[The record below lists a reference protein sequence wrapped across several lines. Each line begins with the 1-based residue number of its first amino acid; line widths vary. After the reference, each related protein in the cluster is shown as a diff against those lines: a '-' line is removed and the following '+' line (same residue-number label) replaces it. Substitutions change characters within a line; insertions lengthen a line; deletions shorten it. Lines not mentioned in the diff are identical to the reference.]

1 MPPEIR
7 VGSISANRRV
17 IIEFT
22 NAMEFPDTAKFI
34 EENKKSGNKLLDLM
48 MLSGDN
54 EAIDPNLLS
63 WVIVSVTSTTITV
76 DLEFL
81 TPLTVSQGDVPDKL
95 IVQAGLQKYPDHN
108 KIRLPPSVVRTK
120 GIPP

>member
-17 IIEFT
+17 IIKFT
-22 NAMEFPDTAKFI
+22 NAMEFPDTATFI
-34 EENKKSGNKLLDLM
+34 EENKNSNNKLLDMM

-63 WVIVSVTSTTITV
+63 WVIVSVTTKAITV

-81 TPLTVSQGDVPDKL
+81 TPLTVSQGDEPDKL
-95 IVQAGLQKYPDHN
+95 IV
-108 KIRLPPSVVRTK
+108 
-120 GIPP
+120 